1 MVGLILNKLYE
12 NECLINKLQ
21 NKNICLFYIEV
32 SRPIITNNLPIF
44 PANEIFGFK
53 GTLVATDLA
62 TVNIARKTNNK
73 KIFYVQDLEWV
84 KNPDY
89 FENRVDLLAS
99 PAITYIA
106 SGEDVQRGL
115 AAWGT
120 QAPIIRPV
128 EFNKILNV

>member
-1 MVGLILNKLYE
+1 MIGLIVSNVEKYIF
-12 NECLINKLQ
+12 LI
-21 NKNICLFYIEV
+21 KNIDFECCVFYIDF
-32 SRPIITNNLPIF
+32 SQYHKNINLPIF
-44 PANEIFGFK
+44 PINEIFGFK
-53 GTLVATDLA
+53 GTLISTDLQ
-62 TVNIARKTNNK
+62 TTNIMRKTNNK
-73 KIFYVQDLEWV
+73 KIFYVQDLEWT
-84 KNPDY
+84 KNTDY
-89 FENRVDLLAS
+89 FENRLDTLTN